1 MALDAELQA
10 DHRASDDMALFIV
23 VTAHMPDDPPPH
35 VIWQLREARQCLACG
50 ESSSH

>member
-1 MALDAELQA
+1 VARLPALEATVQGMALDAELQA

-35 VIWQLREARQCLACG
+35 VI
-50 ESSSH
+50 